1 MIVGEITGDPV
12 PMASITVTDRQIL
25 GALATEDRNNAA
37 NIAAILDQN
46 RPYINTRLAVLAHKG
61 YVERVGP
68 APNSGLYE
76 LTPAGR
82 NEANHSAEL
91 V

>member
-1 MIVGEITGDPV
+1 MS
-12 PMASITVTDRQIL
+12 SITSTDRRIL
-25 GALATEDRNNAA
+25 KTLATEDRNNAV

-46 RPYINTRLAVLAHKG
+46 RPYINTRLAVLAQKG

-82 NEANHSAEL
+82 TEIDCPTEQARTNEI
-91 V
+91 

>member
-1 MIVGEITGDPV
+1 MSSTT
-12 PMASITVTDRQIL
+12 STDRRIL
-25 GALATEDRNNAA
+25 KVLSTEGRNNGA

-46 RPYINTRLAVLAHKG
+46 RPYINARLCVLAQED
-61 YVERVGP
+61 YVKRVGP

-82 NEANHSAEL
+82 DKVEARQADQDSFVPN
-91 V
+91 VN

>member
-1 MIVGEITGDPV
+1 MSAIT
-12 PMASITVTDRQIL
+12 STDRRIL
-25 GALATEDRNNAA
+25 EALATEDRNNAV

-46 RPYINTRLAVLAHKG
+46 RPYINTRLAVLARKG

-76 LTPAGR
+76 LAPAGQK
-82 NEANHSAEL
+82 EIDLPAEQAGTNS